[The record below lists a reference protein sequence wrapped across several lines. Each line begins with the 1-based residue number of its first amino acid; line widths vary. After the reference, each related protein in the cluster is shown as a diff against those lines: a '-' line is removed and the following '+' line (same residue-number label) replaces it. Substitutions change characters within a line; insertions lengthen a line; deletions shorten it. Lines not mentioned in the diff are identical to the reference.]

1 MLDIQKMTEK
11 TREALAAAGA
21 AAREYGHQEIRPIH
35 LLSALAHQEGGLLPS
50 LLKRIGTPNS
60 LLSGAVEAE
69 LAKLPTVTGNAVD
82 VYPSRDFSNILVEA
96 RNRAEQMKDEYISVE
111 HLLMAMIDKDAACAA
126 ALEKAGLTADT
137 LLKTLVE
144 IRGNQRVTN
153 ENPEASFEAL

>member
-60 LLSGAVEAE
+60 LLCDAVEAE
-69 LAKLPTVTGNAVD
+69 LAKLPKVSGNAAD

-96 RNRAEQMKDEYISVE
+96 RDRAESMKDEYISVE

-144 IRGNQRVTN
+144 IRGNQR
-153 ENPEASFEAL
+153 ARS